1 MGKNS
6 NGPPPII
13 PIQTAIGATVA
24 GAATLGVGAAATAAV
39 DPIAQLV
46 GFISSSPWIAGLC
59 YVIVNL
65 GGKHIAMNLTPEQE
79 KMLGSV
85 WIRPIIIFCLC
96 FVATRNIITAFW
108 LTMAFMLVFYVIFY
122 EASPLCLL
130 RVIPK
135 QDEQIKA
142 PNYSSTPQQQQ
153 QSPQGQQQSPQGQQ
167 QPPQGQQQA
176 GLPSMIPLFMKGPL
190 AIPDPNLAIE
200 EVNYLKNMEM
210 F

>member
-6 NGPPPII
+6 NNAPPIVA
-13 PIQTAIGATVA
+13 IQTAIGAAVGT
-24 GAATLGVGAAATAAV
+24 GAAAVTATAAV

-46 GFISSSPWIAGLC
+46 GFISTSPWIAGLC

-79 KMLGSV
+79 KMLGSA

-135 QDEQIKA
+135 QEEQPKA
-142 PNYSSTPQQQQ
+142 PTYPSVPNSQEQSSQPQHSQ
-153 QSPQGQQQSPQGQQ
+153 QSQQSQQGQQQTGS
-167 QPPQGQQQA
+167 
-176 GLPSMIPLFMKGPL
+176 PSMIPLFMKGPL
-190 AIPDPNLAIE
+190 AVPDPNLAVE
-200 EVNYLKNMEM
+200 EANYVKNMSL

>member
-6 NGPPPII
+6 NNAPPII
-13 PIQTAIGATVA
+13 AIQTAIGAAVGT
-24 GAATLGVGAAATAAV
+24 GAAAVTATAAV

-46 GFISSSPWIAGLC
+46 GFISTSPWIAGLC

-79 KMLGSV
+79 KMLGSA

-135 QDEQIKA
+135 QEEQPKA
-142 PNYSSTPQQQQ
+142 PTYSSDPPAQPQQSQL
-153 QSPQGQQQSPQGQQ
+153 GQPSAP
-167 QPPQGQQQA
+167 A
-176 GLPSMIPLFMKGPL
+176 GSPSMIPLFMKGPL
-190 AIPDPNLAIE
+190 AVPDPNLAVE
-200 EVNYLKNMEM
+200 EANYVKNMSL

>member
-6 NGPPPII
+6 NNAPPII
-13 PIQTAIGATVA
+13 AIQTAIGAAVGT
-24 GAATLGVGAAATAAV
+24 GAAAVTATAAV

-46 GFISSSPWIAGLC
+46 GFISTSPWIAGLC

-79 KMLGSV
+79 KMLGSA

-135 QDEQIKA
+135 QEEQPKA
-142 PNYSSTPQQQQ
+142 PTYSSDLPAQPQQSQ
-153 QSPQGQQQSPQGQQ
+153 QSQQGQQ
-167 QPPQGQQQA
+167 QPA
-176 GLPSMIPLFMKGPL
+176 GSPSMIPLFMKGPL
-190 AIPDPNLAIE
+190 AVPDPNLAVE
-200 EVNYLKNMEM
+200 EANYVKNMSL

>member
-13 PIQTAIGATVA
+13 PIQTAIGATAA

-46 GFISSSPWIAGLC
+46 GFISTSPWIAGLC

-85 WIRPIIIFCLC
+85 WIRPFIIFCLC
-96 FVATRNIITAFW
+96 FVATRNIVTAFW

-135 QDEQIKA
+135 QEEQPK
-142 PNYSSTPQQQQ
+142 PPDYSASSPQQ
-153 QSPQGQQQSPQGQQ
+153 PQ
-167 QPPQGQQQA
+167 QPSAPTGA
-176 GLPSMIPLFMKGPL
+176 TGTTGTTGANPSMIPLFMKGPL
-190 AIPDPNLAIE
+190 AVPDPSLAVE
-200 EVNYLKNMEM
+200 EANYVKNMSL

>member
-6 NGPPPII
+6 NNAPPIVA
-13 PIQTAIGATVA
+13 IQTAIGAAVGT
-24 GAATLGVGAAATAAV
+24 GAAAVTATAAV

-46 GFISSSPWIAGLC
+46 GFISTSPWIAGLC

-79 KMLGSV
+79 KMLGSA

-135 QDEQIKA
+135 QDEPPKA
-142 PNYSSTPQQQQ
+142 PDYPSSQQQQ
-153 QSPQGQQQSPQGQQ
+153 GQQLPQP
-167 QPPQGQQQA
+167 QPSA
-176 GLPSMIPLFMKGPL
+176 GAGSPSMIPLFMKGPL
-190 AIPDPNLAIE
+190 AVPDPNLAVE
-200 EVNYLKNMEM
+200 EANYLKNMKM

>member
-6 NGPPPII
+6 NNAPPII
-13 PIQTAIGATVA
+13 AIQTAIGAAVGT
-24 GAATLGVGAAATAAV
+24 GAAAVTATAAV

-46 GFISSSPWIAGLC
+46 GIISTSPWIAGLC

-79 KMLGSV
+79 KMLGSA

-135 QDEQIKA
+135 QEEQTKA
-142 PNYSSTPQQQQ
+142 PNYSSDPP
-153 QSPQGQQQSPQGQQ
+153 SQGQQQQGQQ
-167 QPPQGQQQA
+167 LPQQQA
-176 GLPSMIPLFMKGPL
+176 GSPSMIPLFMKGPL
-190 AIPDPNLAIE
+190 AVPDPNLAVE
-200 EVNYLKNMEM
+200 EANYLKNMKM

>member
-6 NGPPPII
+6 NNAPPIVA
-13 PIQTAIGATVA
+13 IQTAIGAAVGTGAAAITA
-24 GAATLGVGAAATAAV
+24 GAAAITAGAAV

-46 GFISSSPWIAGLC
+46 GFISTSPWIAGLC

-79 KMLGSV
+79 KMLGSA

-108 LTMAFMLVFYVIFY
+108 LTMAFMLIFYVIFY

-135 QDEQIKA
+135 QEEQPKA
-142 PNYSSTPQQQQ
+142 PNYPPVQNSQE
-153 QSPQGQQQSPQGQQ
+153 QSQQGQQGQQ
-167 QPPQGQQQA
+167 SPQGQQQA
-176 GLPSMIPLFMKGPL
+176 GLPSMVPLFMKGPL
-190 AIPDPNLAIE
+190 AVPDPNLAVE
-200 EVNYLKNMEM
+200 EQNYIKNMKM

>member
-6 NGPPPII
+6 NNAPPII
-13 PIQTAIGATVA
+13 AIQTAIGAAVGT
-24 GAATLGVGAAATAAV
+24 GAAAVTATAAV

-46 GFISSSPWIAGLC
+46 GFISTSPWIAGLC

-79 KMLGSV
+79 KMLGSA

-135 QDEQIKA
+135 QEEQPKA
-142 PNYSSTPQQQQ
+142 PTYPSVHNSQDQSS
-153 QSPQGQQQSPQGQQ
+153 QSQQGQQQTGS
-167 QPPQGQQQA
+167 
-176 GLPSMIPLFMKGPL
+176 PSMIPLFMKGPL
-190 AIPDPNLAIE
+190 AVPDPNLAVE
-200 EVNYLKNMEM
+200 EANYVKNMSL

>member
-13 PIQTAIGATVA
+13 PIQTAIGAAAA
-24 GAATLGVGAAATAAV
+24 GATVAATAAL
-39 DPIAQLV
+39 DPIAQIV
-46 GFISSSPWIAGLC
+46 GLISSSPWIAGLC

-108 LTMAFMLVFYVIFY
+108 LTMAFMLIFYVIFY

-135 QDEQIKA
+135 QQEETKP
-142 PNYSSTPQQQQ
+142 PNYPSIPQPQPQQQ
-153 QSPQGQQQSPQGQQ
+153 SAQSPQGQQ
-167 QPPQGQQQA
+167 QPQQA
-176 GLPSMIPLFMKGPL
+176 GSPSMIPLFMKGPL
-190 AIPDPNLAIE
+190 AVPDPNLAVE
-200 EVNYLKNMEM
+200 EANYVKNMAL

>member
-6 NGPPPII
+6 NNTPPIVA
-13 PIQTAIGATVA
+13 IQTAIGAAVGT
-24 GAATLGVGAAATAAV
+24 GAAAATATAAV

-46 GFISSSPWIAGLC
+46 GFISSSPWIAGIC

-135 QDEQIKA
+135 QQEETKP
-142 PNYSSTPQQQQ
+142 PNYPTTPQQSP
-153 QSPQGQQQSPQGQQ
+153 QSPQGQQQQGQQ
-167 QPPQGQQQA
+167 PQQA
-176 GLPSMIPLFMKGPL
+176 GLPSMVPLFMKGPL
-190 AIPDPNLAIE
+190 AVPDPNLAVE
-200 EVNYLKNMEM
+200 EANYVKNMAL